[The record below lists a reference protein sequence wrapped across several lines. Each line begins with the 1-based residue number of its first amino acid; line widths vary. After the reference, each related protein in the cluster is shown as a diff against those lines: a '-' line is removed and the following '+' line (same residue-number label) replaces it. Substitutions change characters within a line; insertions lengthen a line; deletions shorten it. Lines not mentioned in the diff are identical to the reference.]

1 MALWCFFLCVM
12 FFSCEMYDV
21 DYNDYHTSVE
31 ADCDDSVYD
40 KNEGIYK
47 GEIFLVR
54 DVRFPYGDR
63 TYDSVD
69 VRLGNHVNKEL
80 EIMELPVKSLFD
92 RYEDRKLLADIPS
105 WVLEKKINIT
115 FKYKLYFNILYELP
129 KEGEVVDIDIDSI
142 ISDDFSDSR
151 GSIEI
156 DYHHRIYADSVY
168 NEDKT
173 QKLKFDVNGSVYLWR
188 DEDVMNLMQKIVR
201 EQKRTLVMVT
211 HDNHLASYADRI
223 FHIIDGKIVRIEEKE
238 RMREEKHE

>member
-1 MALWCFFLCVM
+1 MNRFLKKTLWLFGVFFLCVM

-142 ISDDFSDSR
+142 ISNDFSDSR

-188 DEDVMNLMQKIVR
+188 DEDVMNLRFNKLEINDKVFIDENNNPR
-201 EQKRTLVMVT
+201 YL
-211 HDNHLASYADRI
+211 RI
-223 FHIIDGKIVRIEEKE
+223 IISGRRRNI
-238 RMREEKHE
+238 